1 MGEEGW
7 GWQQSTKDNADA
19 SSLVHL
25 APNSALHSRK
35 EPAGLLVLCY
45 EGADKDREVEE
56 ERGGGW
62 RVKEGQRRQQGTRG
76 DLDTPSHAP
85 LLASIFATSACARP
99 GVLRVRRETTR
110 WTRQEAATGGLRR
123 AEASGRVRTTRR

>member
-1 MGEEGW
+1 MEEGW

-25 APNSALHSRK
+25 AHNSALHSRK

-56 ERGGGW
+56 ERRGGS
-62 RVKEGQRRQQGTRG
+62 RG
-76 DLDTPSHAP
+76 
-85 LLASIFATSACARP
+85 
-99 GVLRVRRETTR
+99 G
-110 WTRQEAATGGLRR
+110 
-123 AEASGRVRTTRR
+123 